1 MEHKYSVAQFS
12 MSDNYD
18 ENIAKADK
26 MIEKAAKEGAELLL
40 LPELFEGL
48 YFCQVEDYEKYSLA
62 EEAKNSKTLAHFQ
75 EMAKKYH
82 IVLPISFFEKN
93 GPVYFNS
100 LAMIDADG
108 TILGIYRKSHI
119 PTGECYEEKFYFTP
133 GDTGF
138 MVFDTAAGRIG
149 AAICWDQWFPETAR
163 ILTLQ
168 GAQVLLFPS
177 AIGSEPVLPKDSKD
191 HWQNTMRGHAAANII
206 PLLACNRVGV
216 EKAGKSSMK
225 FFGSSFVS
233 NEYGEKIAELSREE
247 ENILVA
253 SFDVDLCDKERND
266 WGVFRDRRTDLYG
279 DLLKLSAVKK

>member
-1 MEHKYSVAQFS
+1 
-12 MSDNYD
+12 
-18 ENIAKADK
+18 
-26 MIEKAAKEGAELLL
+26 
-40 LPELFEGL
+40 
-48 YFCQVEDYEKYSLA
+48 
-62 EEAKNSKTLAHFQ
+62 
-75 EMAKKYH
+75 
-82 IVLPISFFEKN
+82 
-93 GPVYFNS
+93 
-100 LAMIDADG
+100 
-108 TILGIYRKSHI
+108 
-119 PTGECYEEKFYFTP
+119 
-133 GDTGF
+133 